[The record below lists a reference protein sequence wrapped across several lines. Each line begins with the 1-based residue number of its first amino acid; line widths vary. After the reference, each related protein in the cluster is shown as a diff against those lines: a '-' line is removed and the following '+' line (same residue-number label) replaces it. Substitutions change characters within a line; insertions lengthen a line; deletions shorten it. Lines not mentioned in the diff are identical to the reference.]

1 MKKETAGVYPAAKK
15 DGTPY
20 FRASVTH
27 KRKHISLGSFD
38 TAEEAHRAYIQGRLL
53 LNHTESGVL
62 DYTEP
67 SALSFE
73 KWVSLINYRDNGIYI
88 ANPIYIMRKMFYY
101 YLSPDEILKFDADE
115 LFYYSSHKIMRR
127 GNHYFAADYG
137 MQVNILN
144 RYGIR
149 SYAVEGRDY
158 FFKNGDILDF
168 RSSNLDIVNRYV
180 GVTKEIKRGK
190 TIYRARIHIRGNYI
204 IGEYE
209 NETEAAIAYN
219 KAADLLQLKGSPKKY
234 TRNYIDSLTKE
245 EYTEIYSKLKISDNI
260 RKLDVVGE

>member
-1 MKKETAGVYPAAKK
+1 MKNENAGVYPAVKK

-38 TAEEAHRAYIQGRLL
+38 TAEEAHRAYIQARLL

-62 DYTEP
+62 DFAEP

-73 KWVSLINYRDNGIYI
+73 KWVSLVNFRDNGIYI

-101 YLSPDEILKFDADE
+101 YLSPEEILKFDADE

-158 FFKNGDILDF
+158 FFRNGDILDF
-168 RSSNLDIVNRYV
+168 RSSNLDIVNRYI
-180 GVTKEIKRGK
+180 GVTREVKRGK
-190 TIYRARIHIRGNYI
+190 TVYRARIHIRGNYI
-204 IGEYE
+204 IGDYDTEA
-209 NETEAAIAYN
+209 EAAIAYN
-219 KAADLLQLKGSPKKY
+219 KAADLLKIKGLKKNFA
-234 TRNYIDSLTKE
+234 RNYIDSLSRE
-245 EYTEIYSKLKISDNI
+245 DYAAIYAKVRISENI
-260 RKLDVVGE
+260 RKLHLT

>member
-1 MKKETAGVYPAAKK
+1 MKKETAGVYPSVKK
-15 DGTPY
+15 DGTSY

-27 KRKHISLGSFD
+27 KRKHISLGSYD
-38 TAEEAHRAYIQGRLL
+38 TAEEAHRAYIQARLL
-53 LNHTESGVL
+53 LNHAESGVL

-67 SALSFE
+67 SALTFE
-73 KWVSLINYRDNGIYI
+73 KWVSLVNFRDNGIYI

-168 RSSNLDIVNRYV
+168 RSSNLDVVNRYV
-180 GVTKEIKRGK
+180 GVTREIKRGR

-204 IGEYE
+204 IGDYE
-209 NETEAAIAYN
+209 TEEEAAIAYN
-219 KAADLLQLKGSPKKY
+219 KAADLLQLKGLKKKFA
-234 TRNYIDSLTKE
+234 RNYIEALSKD
-245 EYTEIYSKLKISDNI
+245 EYAAIYSAVKVSDHI
-260 RKLDVVGE
+260 RKLELS